1 MAPSSHRSY
10 TCLLHHPS
18 ILQLQGHC
26 LYEVYSMPMP
36 NRKPLP
42 KTTSS
47 SIWVLPLISV
57 RSLCMWLLPPS
68 APPLCMLARSHALHQ
83 NPHPSQ
89 SLAPTSQN
97 NSAKS
102 YQLSAIS
109 YQLSA
114 ISYQQKQNSH
124 YHAVL
129 SSSLMPSKPRP
140 TIHPPPPGEHSP
152 LPTAHRKPA
161 NLCSLSGSQLT
172 RVTQLTQPCYLLSM
186 LLAIAVV

>member
-1 MAPSSHRSY
+1 
-10 TCLLHHPS
+10 
-18 ILQLQGHC
+18 
-26 LYEVYSMPMP
+26 MPMP
-36 NRKPLP
+36 NRKPP
-42 KTTSS
+42 SKTTSS

-68 APPLCMLARSHALHQ
+68 APPLCMLARSLCMPFTKTLTQASHWHQ
-83 NPHPSQ
+83 P
-89 SLAPTSQN
+89 LKTT
-97 NSAKS
+97 
-102 YQLSAIS
+102 
-109 YQLSA
+109 QLSA
-114 ISYQQKQNSH
+114 ISYQQQQNSH

-140 TIHPPPPGEHSP
+140 TIHPPPPGEHKPLIASHSP

-161 NLCSLSGSQLT
+161 NLCSMSGSQLT

>member
-1 MAPSSHRSY
+1 
-10 TCLLHHPS
+10 
-18 ILQLQGHC
+18 
-26 LYEVYSMPMP
+26 MPMP
-36 NRKPLP
+36 NRKPP
-42 KTTSS
+42 SKTTSS

-68 APPLCMLARSHALHQ
+68 APSLCMLALMPFTKTLTQASHWHQ
-83 NPHPSQ
+83 P
-89 SLAPTSQN
+89 LKTT
-97 NSAKS
+97 
-102 YQLSAIS
+102 QLSAIS

-114 ISYQQKQNSH
+114 ISYQQQQNSH

-140 TIHPPPPGEHSP
+140 TIHPPPPGEHKPLIASHSP

-161 NLCSLSGSQLT
+161 NLCSMSGS
-172 RVTQLTQPCYLLSM
+172 QLTQPCYLLSM

>member
-1 MAPSSHRSY
+1 MGVAVDFGALTVYVAAFTFCSPS
-10 TCLLHHPS
+10 
-18 ILQLQGHC
+18 
-26 LYEVYSMPMP
+26 LYA
-36 NRKPLP
+36 
-42 KTTSS
+42 
-47 SIWVLPLISV
+47 
-57 RSLCMWLLPPS
+57 RSLSCPS
-68 APPLCMLARSHALHQ
+68 PK
-83 NPHPSQ
+83 PSPKPVTGTNLSKQ
-89 SLAPTSQN
+89 L
-97 NSAKS
+97 S

-114 ISYQQKQNSH
+114 ISYQQQQNSH

-140 TIHPPPPGEHSP
+140 TIHPPPPGEHKPLIASHSP

-161 NLCSLSGSQLT
+161 TLCSMSGSQLT